1 MPVWGWI
8 LLGLVG
14 LVGLIWLR
22 RSLVCRARDRRLART
37 QGNERALWIYRR
49 YRKLI
54 RRLNAEPDPEA
65 QRLAKKACFSQH
77 ALDEDEMRYLRQ
89 CLDRAAADL
98 RVSGFWKSLY
108 YRYVLSII

>member
-1 MPVWGWI
+1 MPLWGWI
-8 LLGLVG
+8 LLGIA
-14 LVGLIWLR
+14 GLIGLILLR
-22 RSLVCRARDRRLART
+22 RQLASRARDRKLQRL
-37 QGNERALWIYRR
+37 QGNEQALWIYRR

-89 CLDRAAADL
+89 CLDRTAADL